1 MVLDGP
7 CEDAT
12 STPTVRSI
20 YRVAECSEIP
30 PVGIAASS
38 PLSPG
43 TTDAV
48 GTATER
54 HRTDG
59 GPPQAGK
66 PPLQGDEQL
75 VPGAAEVPDARS
87 VTCPWSRRP
96 SCVSA

>member
-59 GPPQAGK
+59 GHPRRANHLCKGMNNWFQV
-66 PPLQGDEQL
+66 PLRCPTR
-75 VPGAAEVPDARS
+75 VPSHVHGPVGPR
-87 VTCPWSRRP
+87 V
-96 SCVSA
+96 